1 LSKGKSFIITSYHFI
16 GPYNR
21 CETILSFLPKCQ
33 ICLPMQIL
41 LIISHN
47 SPSTNQANLVLLKA
61 SYTITFI
68 VPDNMENVR
77 KAILTKLRLV
87 KLALQ
92 WCQYIFCPMEVIM

>member
-1 LSKGKSFIITSYHFI
+1 MITSYHLI

-33 ICLPMQIL
+33 NLFAHANL

-47 SPSTNQANLVLLKA
+47 SPSTNQAILLLATILKA
-61 SYTITFI
+61 SYTTFI
-68 VPDNMENVR
+68 IPDNVENVG
-77 KAILTKLRLV
+77 KAVLTKLRLV

-92 WCQYIFCPMEVIM
+92 WCQYMSQSAPWK